1 MAGAGLQPVI
11 KGFGVPRLVRMWQR
25 IEGQRP
31 LTVIMYHSI
40 SVEGG
45 KWAIRPDRFAEQITY
60 LCENY
65 PIIRLSDAP
74 AYLAGS
80 SGERCI
86 AVTFDDAYID
96 CLESALPVLQRKSI
110 AFTVFVPTRFIGGSN
125 EWDWMNG
132 SAPKLAIMNAGQLRE
147 LLRSP
152 LVEIGSHSVDHV
164 SMRSLPRSELERQAV
179 DSKQT
184 LERLLGCAVTAFAY
198 PYGQL
203 SDVSRETED
212 AVGRAGYRI
221 AVTTRWGSMNQAD
234 RPLALRRIW
243 FSDQD
248 GLQELRAKIEGEF
261 DWFAAKERIAFAARS
276 LSGLGAARN
285 SRQRERATARV
296 PGFREPPG

>member
-1 MAGAGLQPVI
+1 MVGAGLQPVI
-11 KGFGVPRLVRMWQR
+11 KAFGVPRLLRMWQR
-25 IEGQRP
+25 IGRQRP
-31 LTVIMYHSI
+31 LTVIMYYSI

-45 KWAIRPDRFAEQITY
+45 QWAIRPDRFAEQIRY
-60 LCENY
+60 LHENY

-74 AYLAGS
+74 AYLAGAAA
-80 SGERCI
+80 ERCI
-86 AVTFDDAYID
+86 AVTFDDAYTD
-96 CLESALPVLQRKSI
+96 CLESALPVLQRNSI
-110 AFTVFVPTRFIGGSN
+110 AFTVFAPTRFIGGSN

-132 SAPKLAIMNAGQLRE
+132 GAPKLAIMDAVQLRE

-152 LVEIGSHSVDHV
+152 LVEIGSHSVDHL

-179 DSKQT
+179 ESKQT

-248 GLQELRAKIEGEF
+248 GLQEM
-261 DWFAAKERIAFAARS
+261 
-276 LSGLGAARN
+276 
-285 SRQRERATARV
+285 RERSKVNSTGSPPR
-296 PGFREPPG
+296 RESPSRRDR

>member
-1 MAGAGLQPVI
+1 MGDSSRPFCRTNYIPV
-11 KGFGVPRLVRMWQR
+11 R
-25 IEGQRP
+25 E
-31 LTVIMYHSI
+31 
-40 SVEGG
+40 
-45 KWAIRPDRFAEQITY
+45 
-60 LCENY
+60 
-65 PIIRLSDAP
+65 LSDHP
-74 AYLAGS
+74 AERRACLSGGS
-80 SGERCI
+80 SGERGI

-132 SAPKLAIMNAGQLRE
+132 SAPKLAIMDAGQLRE

-248 GLQELRAKIEGEF
+248 GLQEMRAKIEG
-261 DWFAAKERIAFAARS
+261 
-276 LSGLGAARN
+276 N
-285 SRQRERATARV
+285 STGSPPRRESPSRRD
-296 PGFREPPG
+296 R